1 MYTLRPFLREP
12 QNKLE
17 VSVTFDPPSSVN
29 ISGQESLPVRQP
41 GGPTSLNNKWIF
53 AALGLAAMSA
63 SAVAQ
68 RASGAENAL
77 VGIKLYD
84 TGVRV
89 VSVYGT
95 PDAVQAVG
103 GGGTA
108 IGPGGGGAPAGGGR
122 PGFGP
127 GGPGGPAGPRGGGGG
142 PAMSAPEAFHDPGSL
157 GNQFLQMGAPSLA
170 PAAPG
175 QGGAP
180 GGAPGPGMAPGGPPG
195 GGGGVGNAG
204 GSGRILFTRWVYNRN
219 GSKYGFVL
227 DKSNRVVQIEAI
239 GLTNSRVKTS
249 RGITFGSTFAQ
260 LIRKYN
266 APDGYEI
273 NGENVVV
280 RFLVRNKVAFRLSR
294 LGPNKP
300 QVVTGIVVAAG
311 KT

>member
-1 MYTLRPFLREP
+1 M
-12 QNKLE
+12 
-17 VSVTFDPPSSVN
+17 
-29 ISGQESLPVRQP
+29 
-41 GGPTSLNNKWIF
+41 NNKWIY

-68 RASGAENAL
+68 KASGAENAL

-84 TGVRV
+84 TGIRV
-89 VSVYGT
+89 VSIYGT

-103 GGGTA
+103 GGGNA
-108 IGPGGGGAPAGGGR
+108 IGPGGGGGGGRPGGPGGFGPAGGGR
-122 PGFGP
+122 PGGPSMSPLGASHDPGAFGDQFLQQMGETGAGTA
-127 GGPGGPAGPRGGGGG
+127 GGPSAPVSEGGATSGPPGRGAPAGGAPVGGGGG
-142 PAMSAPEAFHDPGSL
+142 
-157 GNQFLQMGAPSLA
+157 N
-170 PAAPG
+170 
-175 QGGAP
+175 
-180 GGAPGPGMAPGGPPG
+180 
-195 GGGGVGNAG
+195 VGNAG
-204 GSGRILFTRWVYNRN
+204 TGGRILFTRWVYNRN

-280 RFLVRNKVAFRLSR
+280 RFLVKNKVAFRLSR
-294 LGPNKP
+294 LGQNKP